1 MLFVSVDYCA
11 ASVRFGYLFLALLTN
26 ESLARIA
33 RENSK
38 EFNHI
43 PVESLQTKLPDIT
56 ADSSEA
62 RDAVAFG
69 ETAGGSGGALVASG
83 VPGKTKALDLY
94 TEDLTA
100 TSRAWTIEPILVL
113 ALQIRQIVDILSRR
127 RQSLT

>member
-43 PVESLQTKLPDIT
+43 SVESLQTKLSEIT

-62 RDAVAFG
+62 RDAVALG
-69 ETAGGSGGALVASG
+69 ETAGVSGGAPVASG
-83 VPGKTKALDLY
+83 VPGKTKALDQY

-100 TSRAWTIEPILVL
+100 KARAGKIDPILGRDFE
-113 ALQIRQIVDILSRR
+113 IRQIV
-127 RQSLT
+127 